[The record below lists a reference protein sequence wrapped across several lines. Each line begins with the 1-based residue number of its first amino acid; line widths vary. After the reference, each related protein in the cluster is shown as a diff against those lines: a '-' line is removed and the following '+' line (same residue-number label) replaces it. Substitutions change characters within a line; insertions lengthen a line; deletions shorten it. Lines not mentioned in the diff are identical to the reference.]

1 MAYTKG
7 LIGQLHNKFGEQSF
21 TYKDAGI
28 HFATLNAAA
37 NRGYLAKHGS
47 TQTGTAS
54 ERKISETFKQLF
66 NRIEELA
73 NGRDWISLRKASH
86 KLGMHCSVKGADVF
100 DAWDKP
106 YDITD
111 VIEYT
116 VDGPEWQKIFV

>member
-47 TQTGTAS
+47 TYTVTA
-54 ERKISETFKQLF
+54 KGLLF

-73 NGRDWISLRKASH
+73 NGRDWISLRKANH
-86 KLGMHCSVKGADVF
+86 KLGMHCSVKGADVL

-106 YDITD
+106 YDLTD
-111 VIEYT
+111 VVEYG
-116 VDGPEWQKIFV
+116 VEHKQWCKIFPEK